1 MHNGLITNMV
11 LLRFW
16 NVNLFWDLPYLIIG
30 KKYNGTSKAFLHL
43 KTIIFM
49 ISFLNVG
56 LFWGLPYLIIAEAYS
71 SILIALSIETMLTNY
86 ATILLYKP
94 SSIYNHYARGGFT
107 YKLRRVKYGKRI
119 GNRVK
124 RVKFIWL
131 KRFEKV
137 GDIYR
142 GICNTYPFLKPPYI
156 CIKW

>member
-1 MHNGLITNMV
+1 MDFSQTWSYLDFEMWAFFETYPTWS
-11 LLRFW
+11 LEW
-16 NVNLFWDLPYLIIG
+16 NTMAF
-30 KKYNGTSKAFLHL
+30 SKAFLHL

-86 ATILLYKP
+86 ATILLYKASS
-94 SSIYNHYARGGFT
+94 SSIYYHYARGGFT
-107 YKLRRVKYGKRI
+107 SKLRRVKYGKRI

-131 KRFEKV
+131 KRFGKV

-142 GICNTYPFLKPPYI
+142 GICNPYPFLKPPYI
-156 CIKW
+156 CIK

>member
-1 MHNGLITNMV
+1 MDFLQT
-11 LLRFW
+11 W
-16 NVNLFWDLPYLIIG
+16 SYLDFEMWTFFETYPTWSLER
-30 KKYNGTSKAFLHL
+30 KTVAFLHL
-43 KTIIFM
+43 KTNIVM

-131 KRFEKV
+131 KRFGKV

-142 GICNTYPFLKPPYI
+142 GICNPYPFLKPPYI
-156 CIKW
+156 CIK